1 MGKERE
7 CVPFEEQKE
16 SKNPDLFWRQPQK
29 SQRIEELWS
38 GSKFRTKWTK
48 ACKEDGSRDSRYIIH
63 KFPYDPIIQFLIY
76 LTFRILRHIYN

>member
-38 GSKFRTKWTK
+38 GSKFRTKN
-48 ACKEDGSRDSRYIIH
+48 APSGGNEIAEISVR
-63 KFPYDPIIQFLIY
+63 
-76 LTFRILRHIYN
+76 